1 MKKQILVAGAILIS
15 AISFGQKKEVRKAE
29 KAIQEKDVAEA
40 MTYLNEAEAS
50 IASADDD
57 LKAQFYVVKGETYL
71 ADAGTRDFEKLK
83 TAGEAFKKAKELNA
97 DKEYTQRADLGMQNL
112 RVALVNS
119 AVSDQNA
126 KNYATASE
134 KLYASYTLTKKDTSD
149 LYFAA
154 GNAVN
159 AQQYDKALEYYQQL
173 LDIGYTGI
181 EQEFIATDIETG
193 EIVTFATEQ
202 DRSTNMLS
210 GKYTNPDERMAPSVR
225 GDILRNVTLIY
236 TSKGEDEKALA
247 VMKDARAENPDDS
260 SLIRAEADLAYKMGD
275 MEKYRQLMEEVVASD
290 PNNPELYYNL
300 GVSSA
305 SIGEEEKALEYYKKA
320 LELNPEY
327 ALAQINIAAL
337 KLKQEAAIVEEMNN
351 LGTSAADNKRYDELK
366 EKRKQLYSEVLPYL
380 ESAVKLRPDNV
391 ELVRTLMNIYSQLG
405 QDAKFKEM
413 KARLAEMTQE

>member
-1 MKKQILVAGAILIS
+1 
-15 AISFGQKKEVRKAE
+15 
-29 KAIQEKDVAEA
+29 
-40 MTYLNEAEAS
+40 
-50 IASADDD
+50 
-57 LKAQFYVVKGETYL
+57 
-71 ADAGTRDFEKLK
+71 
-83 TAGEAFKKAKELNA
+83 
-97 DKEYTQRADLGMQNL
+97 
-112 RVALVNS
+112 VNS

>member
-1 MKKQILVAGAILIS
+1 MIS

-29 KAIQEKDVAEA
+29 KAIQDKDVAEA
-40 MTYLNEAEAS
+40 MTYLSEAEAS
-50 IASADDD
+50 IAGADDD

-71 ADAGTRDFEKLK
+71 ADAGSRNFEKLK
-83 TAGEAFKKAKELNA
+83 IAGEAFKSAKELDA
-97 DKEYTQRADLGMQNL
+97 DAEYNQRADLGLQNL

-119 AVSDQNA
+119 AVNDQNA
-126 KNYATASE
+126 KNFATASE
-134 KLYASYTLTKKDTSD
+134 KLYTSYALTKKDTSD

-159 AQQYDKALEYYQQL
+159 AQQYDKALEYYKQL
-173 LDIGYTGI
+173 LDLGYTGI
-181 EQEFIATDIETG
+181 QQEFIATDIETG

-202 DRSTNMLS
+202 DRSTSMLS

-236 TSKGEDEKALA
+236 TSQGEDEKALE
-247 VMKDARAENPDDS
+247 VMKDARAENPDDT

-275 MEKYRQLMEEVVASD
+275 MGKYRELMEEVVASD

-305 SIGEEEKALEYYKKA
+305 SIGEEEKALEYYKQA
-320 LELNPEY
+320 LELKPDY

-351 LGTSAADNKRYDELK
+351 LGTSPADNKRYDQLK
-366 EKRKQLYSEVLPYL
+366 EKRRQLYTEVLPYL
-380 ESAVKLRPDNV
+380 ESAVEQRPNNV

-405 QDAKFKEM
+405 QDAKFKAM
-413 KARLAEMTQE
+413 KARLAEMTEG